1 MVKKRLSY
9 SEEVQTGSGQKTTI
23 YTNLPQEYVEE
34 LQKTTTGQAKYDW
47 YHGHR
52 KGVSQTISVTQTI
65 MTHRIY
71 LSNITPAPG
80 YGRNVIH
87 KIM

>member
-9 SEEVQTGSGQKTTI
+9 SEEVQTGSGQKTTL
-23 YTNLPQEYVEE
+23 YTNLPQEYFEE
-34 LQKTTTGQAKYDW
+34 LQKTTTGQEKYDW
-47 YHGHR
+47 YHGNR
-52 KGVSQTISVTQTI
+52 KGVSHRISGTQTI

-71 LSNITPAPG
+71 SSNITRAPV

-87 KIM
+87 QIM

>member
-34 LQKTTTGQAKYDW
+34 LQKTTTGQAKYEW
-47 YHGHR
+47 YHRHG
-52 KGVSQTISVTQTI
+52 KCTSWSITGMAKM
-65 MTHRIY
+65 MTRRRC
-71 LSNITPAPG
+71 LPNITHMSG
-80 YGRNVIH
+80 DGTNVIQ
-87 KIM
+87 